1 MPILRP
7 TVKTILIPVRTSV
20 MFCLMA
26 VLVALVDMASD
37 LYIPVLP
44 EIGHVFKVD
53 ESWVGATLSVNL
65 ISLAFSG
72 LYYGSLSDTIGRK
85 PVIIGGLILF
95 TLASFACGFST
106 NITQLLFAR
115 FFQGLGGG
123 VAFSVG
129 VAVVRDLYEGG
140 PKSAQMFSRM
150 QSVIALSPTF
160 APIIG
165 GIIGTMYGWKSI
177 FYVLGFVAVMLLIAM
192 LFFGTETLLP
202 EKRRKGFST
211 GIGDEYKYFLKRPLF
226 LCYAGIQILSLG
238 WFWSELAFLP
248 PLFQD
253 HYGVAASSFGW
264 YLSVLMAAYILGTFL
279 NQYLVNHV
287 SLKKLVSIGLGLFF
301 LTAFLMLLAQMVDFV
316 SPWIVVML
324 RFPAGIG
331 FAFVFGNAG
340 TLAMD
345 QEKDRSGSAAALIG
359 SSELLAGSIGIFVIG
374 LFEAETLY
382 PLSLMIIGCSFFCVL
397 LIVKSATLRK
407 QLTPSPE

>member
-1 MPILRP
+1 
-7 TVKTILIPVRTSV
+7 
-20 MFCLMA
+20 MA

-44 EIGHVFKVD
+44 EIGHIFGVD
-53 ESWVGATLSVNL
+53 ESWVGATLSINL
-65 ISLAFSG
+65 VSLALSG
-72 LYYGSLSDTIGRK
+72 LYYGSLSDTIGRR
-85 PVIIGGLILF
+85 PVIIGGLFLF
-95 TLASFACGFST
+95 TVASFACGFST
-106 NITQLLFAR
+106 SITQLLISR

-140 PKSAQMFSRM
+140 AKGAQMFSRM

-165 GIIGTMYGWKSI
+165 GIIGTMYGWVSI
-177 FYVLGFVAVMLLIAM
+177 FYALGAVAVTLLIIM
-192 LFFGTETLLP
+192 IFYGKETLPL
-202 EKRRKGFST
+202 EKRRKGFSP
-211 GIGDEYKYFLKRPLF
+211 GLVDEYKYFLKRPLF

-264 YLSVLMAAYILGTFL
+264 YLSVLMGAYILGTFL
-279 NQYLVNHV
+279 NQYLVNRV
-287 SLKKLVSIGLGLFF
+287 SLKKLVNIGLGLFF
-301 LTAFLMLLAQMVDFV
+301 LTALAMCLAQVFAFV
-316 SPWIVVML
+316 SPWIVVAL

-331 FAFVFGNAG
+331 FALVFGNAA

-345 QEKDRSGSAAALIG
+345 LEKERTGSAAALIG
-359 SSELLAGSIGIFVIG
+359 SSELLAGAICIFIIG
-374 LFEAETLY
+374 LFEAESLY
-382 PLSLMIIGCSFFCVL
+382 PLSLMITGCTVFCSL
-397 LIVKSATLRK
+397 FMVKARCLQK
-407 QLTPSPE
+407 HN